1 MCEYTVCDIYTYHY
15 SISQDLI
22 SLILARSLCWAKRSD
37 LLTMVSNP
45 SKKIQRSSKISR
57 TMRQLLITD
66 TNFRFDPLLEDYPT
80 E

>member
-1 MCEYTVCDIYTYHY
+1 MCEYTVCDISHIITVYPKTWSVSSWHDLCAERSGQTYW
-15 SISQDLI
+15 QWFPTLQ
-22 SLILARSLCWAKRSD
+22 
-37 LLTMVSNP
+37 
-45 SKKIQRSSKISR
+45 KKIQRSSKISR

>member
-1 MCEYTVCDIYTYHY
+1 MCEYTVCDISH
-15 SISQDLI
+15 I
-22 SLILARSLCWAKRSD
+22 SLQYILRLDQSHLGTISVLSEAVR
-37 LLTMVSNP
+37 LTDNGFQP
-45 SKKIQRSSKISR
+45 LKNIQRSSKISR